1 MSGRDTHDTTGGVWV
16 LKNYSTYSDHYSLSL
31 NAIILLQSRGLVA
44 WAYFRGSDGA
54 VYKSRRG
61 FERTPPGNA
70 RCGCCFFL
78 SVDATVLSPDNVML
92 IFVGKLLIFNA
103 SSVDLWSYPGV
114 HFTPVV
120 VPDHGG
126 TLWRA

>member
-1 MSGRDTHDTTGGVWV
+1 MTTTGGVWV
-16 LKNYSTYSDHYSLSL
+16 LKTYSTYSDHYSLSL
-31 NAIILLQSRGLVA
+31 NAIILLQSKGLVD

-54 VYKSRRG
+54 VYKSRRA
-61 FERTPPGNA
+61 FVRTPPGND
-70 RCGCCFFL
+70 RGGCCLFL
-78 SVDATVLSPDNVML
+78 SVVATVLSPENVML

-103 SSVDLWSYPGV
+103 SSVDLWACPGV
-114 HFTPVV
+114 HFTTVV